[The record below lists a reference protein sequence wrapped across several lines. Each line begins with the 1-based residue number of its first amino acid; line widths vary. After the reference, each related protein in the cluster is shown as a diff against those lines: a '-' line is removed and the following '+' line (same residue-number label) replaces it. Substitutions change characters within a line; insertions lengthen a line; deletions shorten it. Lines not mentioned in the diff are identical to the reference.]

1 MLCTTVVEH
10 MRIIIKGEL
19 CPRALH
25 GSLIFSALRLL
36 KLCTTRTDSL
46 AILILLEAAALTRVS
61 SDMQTYYS
69 RSFIHLDIRINLST
83 CIHYYYN
90 VTQCLNVV

>member
-1 MLCTTVVEH
+1 MFESTAWFFDILSVTAAKIMH
-10 MRIIIKGEL
+10 NS
-19 CPRALH
+19 H
-25 GSLIFSALRLL
+25 
-36 KLCTTRTDSL
+36 DSL
-46 AILILLEAAALTRVS
+46 AILILLEAPALTRVS